1 MKSSSKNKMLRKEL
15 AFALLLII
23 FIIPFVFAK
32 PLISE
37 VPTDL
42 SYRSGLEVKT
52 EYRDNG
58 PGAGSLL
65 SETNY
70 YYEFHPI
77 APQAR
82 QNINPI
88 IGCNGAI
95 KGTPPKTYCAGT
107 PRYKEATDGYTL
119 SDLEYRGDFVD
130 TNSLYW
136 RAYAAGF
143 KTYIDIDYSLA
154 SYLSSKAV
162 KSVAYQP
169 GNTANHQDTFSQ
181 VFYDDTGSVIA
192 EVNYGK
198 IDPTSGAAQTFLSH
212 SDNAA
217 LNIHN
222 QYRGFS
228 DTFPATTTKTSSLEG
243 SLTINDTQDQSS
255 PKIASVSYAPDSE
268 MVFNLS
274 RVLKKL

>member
-1 MKSSSKNKMLRKEL
+1 MINLKNKFKRKEL
-15 AFALLLII
+15 ALAFLFFVI
-23 FIIPFVFAK
+23 FLIPFVFAK

-37 VPTDL
+37 APTDL

-58 PGAGSLL
+58 AGLGSLI

-77 APQAR
+77 TPQAR

-88 IGCNGAI
+88 IGCDGAI

-107 PRYKEATDGYTL
+107 PIYKETNLDF
-119 SDLEYRGDFVD
+119 SDLTYRGNLIDA
-130 TNSLYW
+130 NNLYW

-143 KTYIDIDYSLA
+143 KTYQDIDYSLA
-154 SYLSSKAV
+154 SYLSSKAI
-162 KSVAYQP
+162 KSVSY
-169 GNTANHQDTFSQ
+169 GGSNHQDTFSQ
-181 VFYDDTGSVIA
+181 TFYDEMGSVIA

-198 IDPTSGAAQTFLSH
+198 INTIGGVVQRFLSH
-212 SDNAA
+212 TDNAV

-222 QYRGFS
+222 AYRGFL
-228 DTFPATTTKTSSLEG
+228 DTGAAGTTKASSLEG
-243 SLTINDTQDQSS
+243 FLDFQDINDQSEARIS
-255 PKIASVSYAPDSE
+255 SISYAPDP
-268 MVFNLS
+268 
-274 RVLKKL
+274 